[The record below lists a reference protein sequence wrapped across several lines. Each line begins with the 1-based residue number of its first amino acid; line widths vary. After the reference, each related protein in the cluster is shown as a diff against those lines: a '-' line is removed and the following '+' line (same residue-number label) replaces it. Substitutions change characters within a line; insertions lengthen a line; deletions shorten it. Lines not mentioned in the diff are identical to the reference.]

1 MIRNKFIFLSL
12 FLLVLASNY
21 QINCDNE
28 GFFTVVGS
36 NLLKYQQPY
45 RVALTYQ
52 GYKDEKILQI
62 GLKEVKGTG
71 YEVYKNVTINGD
83 GIKNVVFDLNNQPK
97 GNYVLEVISMTGKSF
112 NQNTSLHMNLRQ
124 YSTFI
129 QTDKSIYKPGDIVK
143 FRIFVVDGDTKPFK
157 FDDIE
162 VFITDG
168 GRNRVK
174 LFEDPKGKFIK
185 GVYQNELQL
194 SDQPVMGTWRIN
206 VKVNNGTAKVKNFE
220 VSEYVLPKFE
230 LTMDTE
236 PANFKDGKIRATVKA
251 TYTFGKFA
259 KGTAQ
264 VTAKLERGRY
274 SREDWTYIDESVLVT
289 KQVDVDG
296 KKFVEFDAI
305 NELKMNESRYESQV
319 TITASFVEEITQRQ
333 VNVTKRISVEKSPF
347 KIKLTKSADKIK
359 PGLPFKVRAQ
369 VMYHDKD
376 MPVTDSHKPVKFD
389 ISYRYNVMRTCIRQE
404 YPEWFNPHF
413 RFYNRNESVT
423 QRPLTVD
430 DIIKTEYEC
439 REVKSID
446 EEIEVFPENG
456 IAEVILEVKGN
467 TTDVHVGA
475 SYLDVSAHL
484 YSIPIATSKSNK
496 FIQLYYSPKWNPS
509 TDKHIFLVTSNTE
522 IDHLNYK
529 IIGSSGYIETRSIK
543 FEKNFEKFIEI
554 IPSPSMGSSIKL
566 IVFYIT
572 EDGELISDKT
582 SVDLDGNLGNY
593 VNLNLS
599 SDQLQPGQNITITV
613 DSTPNSFIGLLGV
626 DQSVLLLKSG
636 NDIDENVVNNE
647 LRLFEQYDVYS
658 YGRFDSSDRER
669 FEDFND
675 KVVIISNAKGTPARK
690 YIPTYNNQ
698 PYDLP
703 LDGYNR
709 FGDSDWND
717 SEPDFDSDIRMS
729 PMNPPRADS
738 PIYAS
743 PGVPGPKPIQIR
755 KEFPETW
762 LFEDFDL
769 GDNTKHVLSKKV
781 PDTITSWIITG
792 FSLNADYGLGITKE
806 STKLNVFQPF
816 FVSTNLPY
824 SIKRGEIVSI
834 PFAVFNYLGTDQ
846 NVVVKFFNSDREFE
860 FVDVDVNRRE
870 KRALVKERMKEIL
883 VKSNEGSSI
892 SFMIRPLKVG
902 QITIK
907 VTAESQQAGDGIER
921 QLKVEPE
928 GVPQYFNEAVF
939 VDLRNQKNFQKNI
952 QISVPVDAV
961 DDSIKI
967 EASVIGDILGPTLEN
982 LDNLIQ
988 LPYGC
993 AEQNM
998 LKFVPNIL
1006 VLEYLTILNKL
1017 TPEMEVKVKK
1027 HLDVG
1032 YQKQLTYK
1040 NTGGSYSG
1048 FGMKSEKGSTWL
1060 TAYVAKSFNQ
1070 ASKYIEIDQQVIIEA
1085 LDFLTSVQAQ
1095 NGSFPEYGHVSYTP
1109 MQGGA
1114 SKGIGLTAYTLITF
1128 LENKQHNEK
1137 YKEVIKHA
1145 LDYIVTN
1152 VKELDDIYVLAIASY
1167 ALQLAGHE
1175 MKDELL
1181 VKLNVKA
1188 QEMDG
1193 MKYWKKEIV
1202 DDEGRM
1208 YRHRSILNVEITSYA
1223 MLAFIIAGHDQ
1234 QLIPIMKW
1242 LVSQRNHRGGFQSTQ
1257 DTVVGLQ
1264 ALSQLASIIPFSN
1277 NQMTI
1282 TVKPE
1287 YSAQKSFDL
1296 NSKNSL
1302 NLQK

>member
-1 MIRNKFIFLSL
+1 
-12 FLLVLASNY
+12 
-21 QINCDNE
+21 
-28 GFFTVVGS
+28 
-36 NLLKYQQPY
+36 
-45 RVALTYQ
+45 
-52 GYKDEKILQI
+52 
-62 GLKEVKGTG
+62 
-71 YEVYKNVTINGD
+71 
-83 GIKNVVFDLNNQPK
+83 
-97 GNYVLEVISMTGKSF
+97 
-112 NQNTSLHMNLRQ
+112 
-124 YSTFI
+124 
-129 QTDKSIYKPGDIVK
+129 
-143 FRIFVVDGDTKPFK
+143 
-157 FDDIE
+157 
-162 VFITDG
+162 
-168 GRNRVK
+168 
-174 LFEDPKGKFIK
+174 
-185 GVYQNELQL
+185 
-194 SDQPVMGTWRIN
+194 
-206 VKVNNGTAKVKNFE
+206 
-220 VSEYVLPKFE
+220 
-230 LTMDTE
+230 
-236 PANFKDGKIRATVKA
+236 
-251 TYTFGKFA
+251 
-259 KGTAQ
+259 
-264 VTAKLERGRY
+264 
-274 SREDWTYIDESVLVT
+274 
-289 KQVDVDG
+289 
-296 KKFVEFDAI
+296 
-305 NELKMNESRYESQV
+305 
-319 TITASFVEEITQRQ
+319 
-333 VNVTKRISVEKSPF
+333 
-347 KIKLTKSADKIK
+347 
-359 PGLPFKVRAQ
+359 
-369 VMYHDKD
+369 
-376 MPVTDSHKPVKFD
+376 MPVTDKHNPVKFH
-389 ISYRYNVMRTCIRQE
+389 ISYNYDVMSTCIKRS
-404 YPEWFNPHF
+404 YPKDFDPWFKT
-413 RFYNRNESVT
+413 RNVNSTAT
-423 QRPLTVD
+423 QRTLTED
-430 DIIKTEYEC
+430 DLIKTEIVCTDVKTIE
-439 REVKSID
+439 EVK
-446 EEIEVFPENG
+446 EAYPKNG
-456 IAEVILEVKGN
+456 IAEVTGIFTGN
-467 TTDVHVGA
+467 ITKVEFKA
-475 SYLDVSAHL
+475 SYLDTEA
-484 YSIPIATSKSNK
+484 YSQRVETSLSDNNR
-496 FIQLYYSPKWNPS
+496 FIQAYVMSSGKS
-509 TDKHIFLVTSNTE
+509 SSDGITIKVESNTE
-522 IDHLNYK
+522 MTYLIYK
-529 IIGSSGYIETRSIK
+529 IIAESSLIDS
-543 FEKNFEKFIEI
+543 
-554 IPSPSMGSSIKL
+554 KL
-566 IVFYIT
+566 IRFSPTKEHTFKIKPTAAISTSADILIYYIS
-572 EDGELISDKT
+572 EDGELVSDK
-582 SVDLDGNLGNY
+582 VEAEIDNLKNHI
-593 VNLNLS
+593 NIHLS
-599 SDQLQPGQNITITV
+599 SEQAKPSDNITITV
-613 DSTPNSFIGLLGV
+613 DSNPNSYIGLLGV
-626 DQSVLLLKSG
+626 DQSVLLFKQAD
-636 NDIDENVVNNE
+636 ND
-647 LRLFEQYDVYS
+647 LTRLNLARERMNYQSYDVYNDDS
-658 YGRFDSSDRER
+658 YGYRAYRHYENFRLGI
-669 FEDFND
+669 FA
-675 KVVIISNAKGTPARK
+675 VSNAKPTPEHE
-690 YIPTYNNQ
+690 YIPIC
-698 PYDLP
+698 YDDTKDYP
-703 LDGYNR
+703 LDGFDAR
-709 FGDSDWND
+709 
-717 SEPDFDSDIRMS
+717 PDYYPEAISGESYQMS
-729 PMNPPRADS
+729 FHKTQSA
-738 PIYAS
+738 
-743 PGVPGPKPIQIR
+743 PGSPKPVKIR

-892 SFMIRPLKVG
+892 TFMIRPLKVG

-1302 NLQK
+1302 ILQKAELESNSRTYQVTANGTGFAILQISYKYNLDKSGIHPRFNLMPTIDSTSNKEFLNLKVCTNFVPDLQHVNDKSNMAIMEVTLPSGFTFDADHIKELMSINKVKKVETKDADTVIMVYFDDIDSNDICPSFHAYRTHAVANQKPAPIVVYDYYDNSRHARAFYNPPQISLCDICQGADDCKDACEVPTVVIV